1 MPAPRRTPPWSS
13 SPGAAPS
20 ASSRSSPPR
29 TFPTIKVTRSAFLK
43 LAEAELAAIPEEFR
57 ELFTDLSVEVRAAP
71 GREAGR
77 WKGSR
82 TLLGLYTGLTRTEMA
97 GPYSGTHEP
106 ARVILYQ
113 RNIESLA
120 SSRAELAG
128 QIASTL
134 RHEIAHHFGFD
145 EEDIR
150 RASPEDA

>member
-1 MPAPRRTPPWSS
+1 
-13 SPGAAPS
+13 
-20 ASSRSSPPR
+20 
-29 TFPTIKVTRSAFLK
+29 
-43 LAEAELAAIPEEFR
+43 
-57 ELFTDLSVEVRAAP
+57 
-71 GREAGR
+71 
-77 WKGSR
+77 
-82 TLLGLYTGLTRTEMA
+82 MA